1 MRLSVVLF
9 AIVALMGLA
18 LLPLGTALAYPQ
30 ANPSRALPGM
40 VDKGETFNVT
50 VNFTAP
56 GNGFNF
62 ISLTDLAPGG
72 WNVET
77 NVSWC
82 DPPIQTGVCFI
93 RQGDSDSWEDAAG
106 SGYNVC
112 LRGIVTTEVE
122 APPVRPVHN
131 INTSE
136 GFYAIQ
142 AAIDAANTTAGHT
155 ITVDAETYNENVN
168 VYKRLTIRSTSGN
181 PADTIVNAT
190 NSSDHVFNVTA
201 SWVNITG
208 FTVQNATGTNKAGI
222 YLANGVSHCNISS
235 NNAINN
241 CYGIYLY
248 SSSNNTL
255 TNNNAN
261 GNYWWGIYLYS
272 SSNNTLTNNNA
283 NGNYPFGIYLY
294 SSSNNTLDNNTCSND
309 YDGIYLT
316 SSSNNTLTNNTA
328 SSNDYDGIYMGSS
341 SNNTLTNNTA
351 SSNDYDGIY
360 LYSSSNSNTLTN
372 NTASSNHYDGIYMG
386 SSSNSNTLTNNTA
399 NGNYWWGI
407 SLSSSSNNTLTNN
420 TASSNNYGISLSS
433 SSNNTLTNNTASS
446 NDYDGIDLYSSSNNN
461 TLTNNTASS
470 NEDGIALGSSSNN
483 TLTNNT
489 ASSNED
495 GIYLSSS
502 SNNNTLTNNTCSNDY
517 RGISLGYSSTS
528 NTLTNNTANGNY
540 WFGILLDSSSNNTIY
555 NNYFN
560 NTNNAYDNGNN
571 TWNTTNTTGPN
582 IAGGPYIGGNYWSD
596 YSGNDTDGDGFGET
610 QLPYNCNGDIT
621 NGGDYLPLVPTAG
634 ATLQGHV
641 DLKRKQT
648 AGCTTWETPLVV
660 RFFANGT
667 KLEAGWSPI
676 NVTTDAYGN
685 FTATGVGV
693 GTYDVGVKNWTSLS
707 RMSSGKVFSAGNTTT
722 INFTTMGVLIE
733 ADTDNDDQVKLA
745 DFNRILANF
754 GAKPGDPTWNE
765 MYDFDRS
772 GKIDLADFN
781 LVLANFGGKGDIYK
795 YTH

>member
-9 AIVALMGLA
+9 AIVALTGLA
-18 LLPLGTALAYPQ
+18 LLPLGTALAQQ
-30 ANPSRALPGM
+30 ANPSRVLPDS
-40 VDKGETFNVT
+40 VQRGETFNVT
-50 VNFTAP
+50 VTFTAP
-56 GNGFNF
+56 ANNF
-62 ISLTDLAPGG
+62 KTILLTDVAPAG

-122 APPVRPVHN
+122 ALPPVRPVHN

-155 ITVDAETYNENVN
+155 ITVDAGTYNENVN

-201 SWVNITG
+201 SGVNITG
-208 FTVQNATGTNKAGI
+208 FTVENATGTNKAGI

-255 TNNNAN
+255 TNNTA
-261 GNYWWGIYLYS
+261 W
-272 SSNNTLTNNNA
+272 NNNA
-283 NGNYPFGIYLY
+283 
-294 SSSNNTLDNNTCSND
+294 C
-309 YDGIYLT
+309 GIYLT
-316 SSSNNTLTNNTA
+316 YSSNNTLTNNTA
-328 SSNDYDGIYMGSS
+328 SLNVVGIF
-341 SNNTLTNNTA
+341 LA
-351 SSNDYDGIY
+351 S
-360 LYSSSNSNTLTN
+360 LSNSNTLTN
-372 NTASSNHYDGIYMG
+372 NTASSNNWDGIYLYS
-386 SSSNSNTLTNNTA
+386 SSSNTLTNNTASSNLVGIYLGYSSTNNTLTNNTA
-399 NGNYWWGI
+399 NGNDQFGILLQQSSSNNTLSNNNASSNHDDGISLDSSSNNTLTNNTANGNWWWGI
-407 SLSSSSNNTLTNN
+407 LLSSSSNNTLTNN
-420 TASSNNYGISLSS
+420 TASSNNYGISLDSS
-433 SSNNTLTNNTASS
+433 SNNNTLTNNTASS
-446 NDYDGIDLYSSSNNN
+446 NDYDGIRLYSSSSNN
-461 TLTNNTASS
+461 TLTNNTANGNDQS
-470 NEDGIALGSSSNN
+470 GISLYSSSNN

-502 SNNNTLTNNTCSNDY
+502 SNNTLTNNNASSNNY
-517 RGISLGYSSTS
+517 GIYLGYSSTS
-528 NTLTNNTANGNY
+528 NTLTNNNANGNY
-540 WFGILLDSSSNNTIY
+540 WFGILLDNSSNNTIY

-560 NTNNAYDNGNN
+560 NTNNAYDADGIN

-610 QLPYNCNGDIT
+610 QLPYNCTGDIT
-621 NGGDYLPLVPTAG
+621 NGGDYLPLILTG
-634 ATLQGHV
+634 ATLEGHV
-641 DLKRKQT
+641 SFTGRSLPSQ
-648 AGCTTWETPLVV
+648 WIEQFVV
-660 RFFANGT
+660 KGFQPGNLTNELWNGT
-667 KLEAGWSPI
+667 A
-676 NVTTDAYGN
+676 TTN
-685 FTATGVGV
+685 NTGVFTITGLTP
-693 GTYDVGVKNWTSLS
+693 GTYDIGIKNATCLSELVTNVTLTAGVTAVANFGNREGDVKETDKVDGSDFALLS
-707 RMSSGKVFSAGNTTT
+707 GAYNTKSGDLKWNPNADLNRSGKVDGSDFALLSGNYNKLGAG
-722 INFTTMGVLIE
+722 
-733 ADTDNDDQVKLA
+733 
-745 DFNRILANF
+745 F
-754 GAKPGDPTWNE
+754 GH
-765 MYDFDRS
+765 F
-772 GKIDLADFN
+772 
-781 LVLANFGGKGDIYK
+781 
-795 YTH
+795 